1 MNFGRFNAR
10 DSTKVFNNDCPAFNA
25 LFLPLRSTIR
35 PLFNTIF
42 KFGGMMDPSRVASDG
57 LKFSPPNAHAMESST
72 DVLPWL
78 FLPPMTVRPFA
89 VGSSFTAL
97 IRLTFSISSLLI
109 FTDIFLILLVFVKV
123 IPNRPCTAAHFVC
136 NLFIGPSGVSKRRHL
151 SSVQLPLPALSN
163 RAFRGG
169 R

>member
-1 MNFGRFNAR
+1 
-10 DSTKVFNNDCPAFNA
+10 
-25 LFLPLRSTIR
+25 
-35 PLFNTIF
+35 
-42 KFGGMMDPSRVASDG
+42 MDPSRVASDG

-123 IPNRPCTAAHFVC
+123 IPNRPRTAAHFVC
-136 NLFIGPSGVSKRRHL
+136 NLFIGPSCVSKRRHL
-151 SSVQLPLPALSN
+151 SSVQLPFPALSS

-169 R
+169 VGFTSSFVSGSFCGCFMTANTAPASAAARTSCMVILLMATGCMT